1 MPNDH
6 GLIGK
11 EGSVTPGFSFF
22 VNKDKSYSALLF
34 ISLKVFP
41 PGKDTGDLCPPGSV
55 SAAEQQVC
63 RKCAQRYIQQQFMEN
78 NHFIT

>member
-11 EGSVTPGFSFF
+11 EGSVIHGFFFF

-34 ISLKVFP
+34 ILLKVFP
-41 PGKDTGDLCPPGSV
+41 AGKERDDLCPPGSV

-63 RKCAQRYIQQQFMEN
+63 RKCVQRC
-78 NHFIT
+78 T